1 MALSDQTAAEKVL
14 RAAIAADPSRNEPYA
29 MLGSLYLNQKK
40 LDEAFH
46 EFEALSTRQAKPV
59 QPLTMMGMILEQQG
73 KPDLAKQ
80 RYQEVLALDS
90 RAGTAANNLAWLM
103 AESGEDLDEA
113 LRLAQSAV
121 AVAPETPQIVDTL
134 GWVYYKRGLSKSAIE
149 QFQKAIEQE
158 PRNGIYHYHLGL
170 AFIQAGDNVRGR
182 TSPRAGSEIWYQ
194 RCDGCCQFVEAWKG
208 FSGGA
213 LIFTVRPP
221 ASEIATGHC
230 RITHEHRRVPTTI
243 RGLFDL
249 AEWLTAHGGT
259 HGAQLLADAR
269 PRSHAHGRRLASFNQ
284 RGAQPSC
291 NFGESGAS
299 RQTALERLRKNYKCL
314 PAIRF
319 DSKSHRRGGIGVQ
332 VEPQRGYSN
341 EGRDVRLHSDLLIRA
356 RIANAYEAELT
367 SGGQG
372 RLNQRITRSS
382 PRAVGVAPD
391 RASAFIITALRCG
404 RDEKR
409 RR

>member
-1 MALSDQTAAEKVL
+1 MILTGVPALFLAAAVYFPPPDTEGGWRTKRPPAPV
-14 RAAIAADPSRNEPYA
+14 R
-29 MLGSLYLNQKK
+29 KK

-158 PRNGIYHYHLGL
+158 PRNGIYYYHLGL

-182 TSPRAGSEIWYQ
+182 T
-194 RCDGCCQFVEAWKG
+194 
-208 FSGGA
+208 
-213 LIFTVRPP
+213 
-221 ASEIATGHC
+221 
-230 RITHEHRRVPTTI
+230 
-243 RGLFDL
+243 
-249 AEWLTAHGGT
+249 
-259 HGAQLLADAR
+259 
-269 PRSHAHGRRLASFNQ
+269 
-284 RGAQPSC
+284 
-291 NFGESGAS
+291 
-299 RQTALERLRKNYKCL
+299 ALEQALKYGTNAATAA
-314 PAIRF
+314 AIRR
-319 DSKSHRRGGIGVQ
+319 SL
-332 VEPQRGYSN
+332 
-341 EGRDVRLHSDLLIRA
+341 EGAPAA
-356 RIANAYEAELT
+356 R
-367 SGGQG
+367 
-372 RLNQRITRSS
+372 
-382 PRAVGVAPD
+382 
-391 RASAFIITALRCG
+391 
-404 RDEKR
+404 
-409 RR
+409 